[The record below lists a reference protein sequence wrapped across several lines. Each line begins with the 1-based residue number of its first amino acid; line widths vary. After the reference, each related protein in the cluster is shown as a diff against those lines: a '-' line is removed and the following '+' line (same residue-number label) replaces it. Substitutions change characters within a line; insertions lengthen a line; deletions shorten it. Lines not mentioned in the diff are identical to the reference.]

1 MRKYCS
7 LKAVWTIFGGWWH
20 TEATRKQ
27 RITKEGT
34 VFQNV
39 KNSHFFLI
47 RLCTEWYLSFFLK
60 TAKNVN
66 YVRSWFSRLCNDRW
80 ICSSWENDLLLDISV
95 CVKKN
100 IKVGVY
106 PRKVFCLLVKETN
119 GRNISGNQKMLKD
132 AWLFWTYH
140 CTQRCNSRES
150 QPISGQFSHFTPPE
164 NTWKSKV
171 FRGYK
176 MEALIRNGLKKKYC
190 YQNTGNVIFYYLKY
204 NHVLCIIIAIVSGK
218 LLFCCSSGC

>member
-1 MRKYCS
+1 MEVGDI
-7 LKAVWTIFGGWWH
+7 LKPRENKGLQKRVLFFKTWKIAI
-20 TEATRKQ
+20 
-27 RITKEGT
+27 
-34 VFQNV
+34 
-39 KNSHFFLI
+39 FFLI

-119 GRNISGNQKMLKD
+119 GRNISGNQMLKD

-150 QPISGQFSHFTPPE
+150 QKVNPFLVNFPILHPQKRLENQRFSGGIK
-164 NTWKSKV
+164 WKHWSEM
-171 FRGYK
+171 G
-176 MEALIRNGLKKKYC
+176 
-190 YQNTGNVIFYYLKY
+190 
-204 NHVLCIIIAIVSGK
+204 
-218 LLFCCSSGC
+218 